1 MINETKQ
8 TTLEWYSEITSK
20 IKHTA
25 VEYYAIEI
33 CELMRNKYGEGII
46 DLDVL
51 NKAKEMEKEQAQ
63 AYTAFCVACDR
74 KKLPLLEFEG
84 WITLQGGNK

>member
-1 MINETKQ
+1 MSNETKQ
-8 TTLEWYSEITSK
+8 TAKEWYSEITSK
-20 IKHTA
+20 RKHTA

-51 NKAKEMEKEQAQ
+51 KKAKEMEKEQIIKAIDSN
-63 AYTAFCVACDR
+63 YTYNDNKILTIGEQYY
-74 KKLPLLEFEG
+74 KKTFE
-84 WITLQGGNK
+84 